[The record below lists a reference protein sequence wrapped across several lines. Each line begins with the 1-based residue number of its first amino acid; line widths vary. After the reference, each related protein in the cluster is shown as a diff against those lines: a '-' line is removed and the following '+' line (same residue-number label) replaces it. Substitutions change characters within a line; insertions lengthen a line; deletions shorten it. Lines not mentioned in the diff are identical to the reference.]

1 MGSGGIGSVCAM
13 VVSLLFASYLVSSES
28 GPSGPGSW
36 GTVSLTHRPRE
47 GRLGAKS
54 DTGVSIFS
62 ICQPENHLLLLP
74 FSPAATV
81 RARSDLRRTRMSRS
95 HSTSQAMAGLF

>member
-1 MGSGGIGSVCAM
+1 M

-36 GTVSLTHRPRE
+36 GTISLTHRPRE

-54 DTGVSIFS
+54 DTGISIFS

-74 FSPAATV
+74 FSLAATV